1 MTSGWQKQFTTAN
14 HTIFSLNLPNLASLI
29 PNTLKKLIII
39 EEDTDA
45 REMAVFTFEHNGY
58 EVTRSTKETA
68 IDDAARMRPHI
79 IVIGAQL
86 GNTPGNDLCLK
97 LKKNEL
103 TGQIPIIL
111 YSPNKTVDE
120 ISKGSCADGHIA
132 KPLEL
137 EDFIYLVHRIALS

>member
-1 MTSGWQKQFTTAN
+1 VSPIFAN
-14 HTIFSLNLPNLASLI
+14 V
-29 PNTLKKLIII
+29 KKLIII
-39 EEDTDA
+39 EEDADA

-68 IDDAARMRPHI
+68 IEDVARVRPHI
-79 IVIGAQL
+79 IVIGHQL

-97 LKKNEL
+97 LKENEM

-111 YSPNKTVDE
+111 YSANKTVDE